1 MSPVEKQSFGM
12 NGCELVP
19 ASTTSSTGAFC
30 AIQFITEGT
39 LGELVTSSLDI
50 AVADIDEFT
59 FPAGFVLYVPFTS
72 VTPGASTAI
81 VAYKSS
87 L

>member
-1 MSPVEKQSFGM
+1 M

-30 AIQFITEGT
+30 AIQFITEGS
-39 LGELVTSSLDI
+39 LAALETSSLTI
-50 AVADIDEFT
+50 AEDELFDYL
-59 FPAGFVLYVPFTS
+59 FPAGFVLYLPFTS
-72 VTPGASTAI
+72 VTTGPATSI

>member
-1 MSPVEKQSFGM
+1 M

-30 AIQFITEGT
+30 AIQFITEGGLT
-39 LGELVTSSLDI
+39 EVVSNSLATAESAITD
-50 AVADIDEFT
+50 FT

-72 VTPGASTAI
+72 VSTDTGTSI